1 MWDVHGVLFI
11 CKLYPY
17 NMGTDEHTRPIN
29 VMLRS
34 MLGDS
39 RSLVLRVHLPKAG
52 ITKTTAFDAQM
63 TVGQACERIRA
74 QVREFDQTDGGECVL
89 FNHLM

>member
-1 MWDVHGVLFI
+1 
-11 CKLYPY
+11 
-17 NMGTDEHTRPIN
+17 
-29 VMLRS
+29 

-74 QVREFDQTDGGECVL
+74 QVRESDQTDGGK
-89 FNHLM
+89 

>member
-1 MWDVHGVLFI
+1 MRDVKKNNNEEIGVRE
-11 CKLYPY
+11 CS
-17 NMGTDEHTRPIN
+17 NNHSHNEGTE
-29 VMLRS
+29 RS

-74 QVREFDQTDGGECVL
+74 QVRESDQTDGGK
-89 FNHLM
+89 